1 MFRLHV
7 AVELRRD
14 RDVLVSR
21 PEIAIR
27 SYTLVPSKS
36 LAIHPFF
43 AEKIPPEHRPKWALK
58 DLTDIGAVMTRH
70 VEDDR
75 LLRAAQWLF
84 DSYAATNP
92 LLAFVQ
98 ATTSLEILLGD
109 KMLSDLVGLGALLG
123 NRCAFLTASLAAS
136 ATRS

>member
-1 MFRLHV
+1 M
-7 AVELRRD
+7 
-14 RDVLVSR
+14 SR

-27 SYTLVPSKS
+27 SYTLVSSKS

-109 KMLSDLVGLGALLG
+109 KTLSDLVGLGALLG

>member
-1 MFRLHV
+1 MIRRPPRSTLFPYTTLFR
-7 AVELRRD
+7 
-14 RDVLVSR
+14 S
-21 PEIAIR
+21 
-27 SYTLVPSKS
+27 
-36 LAIHPFF
+36 
-43 AEKIPPEHRPKWALK
+43 K

-75 LLRAAQWLF
+75 LLRAAKWLF

-109 KMLSDLVGLGALLG
+109 KTLSDLVGLGALLG
-123 NRCAFLTASLAAS
+123 NRCAFLRARLAGS
-136 ATRS
+136 AARS